1 LGCPTAVTPILANDS
16 IKTII
21 TAVTPMITI
30 PTAERLKAV
39 VKAVVNAVPSA
50 VPNAVPSAVPNAVSG
65 IIHKFI
71 DFDFV
76 ELRFAPVL
84 RLLRPHLALPK
95 RLREGEVGSE
105 VSTTSK

>member
-1 LGCPTAVTPILANDS
+1 M
-16 IKTII
+16 II
-21 TAVTPMITI
+21 I

-50 VPNAVPSAVPNAVSG
+50 VPNAVPSAVPNAVPSAVPKAVPNEVPNAVSG

-105 VSTTSK
+105 VSTTSL